1 MSHGEGIAV
10 RPPEAQLTEVPEHLL
25 QRSRDRRSAL
35 GLGGGDSGIAAAAA
49 PKPAAEVAVTDSGA
63 APAATAASAAPATQ
77 TEAEAKVEP
86 VAPYVEAGMRRRKIP
101 VWAMPVLAALP
112 IWAIIYA
119 GTLDKETPKQQGPLA
134 LGTEVYTTKG
144 CSGCHGA
151 SGGGGSGPAMTNLT
165 EDFPNPADQLYWV
178 MEGSDGFK
186 AKGLTTYGTSE
197 KPVKGGM
204 PGWAGTLTADELIG
218 VIRHERE
225 AFAGDKFDAT
235 TYDKML
241 EMVTKEFPDRQA
253 EFKEAIDAFKLLPS
267 DA

>member
-1 MSHGEGIAV
+1 M
-10 RPPEAQLTEVPEHLL
+10 TEVPEHLL

-35 GLGGGDSGIAAAAA
+35 GLGGGDIAAAAA
-49 PKPAAEVAVTDSGA
+49 PKPAAEVAVADSGA
-63 APAATAASAAPATQ
+63 APAASAASAAPAPATQ
-77 TEAEAKVEP
+77 AAPETKAEP
-86 VAPYVEAGMRRRKIP
+86 VAPYVEAGMRRKKIP

-134 LGTEVYTTKG
+134 LGTEVYTAKG
-144 CSGCHGA
+144 CAGCHGG
-151 SGGGGSGPAMTNLT
+151 SGGGASGPALTNLSA
-165 EDFPNPADQLYWV
+165 DFPNPADQLFWV

-186 AKGLTTYGTSE
+186 AKGLATYSE
-197 KPVKGGM
+197 AQKPVKGGM
-204 PGWAGTLTADELIG
+204 PGWATTLTAEELIG
-218 VIRHERE
+218 VVRHERE
-225 AFAGDKFDAT
+225 AFSGEKFDAA

-241 EMVTKEFPDRQA
+241 EMIAKEFPDRQA